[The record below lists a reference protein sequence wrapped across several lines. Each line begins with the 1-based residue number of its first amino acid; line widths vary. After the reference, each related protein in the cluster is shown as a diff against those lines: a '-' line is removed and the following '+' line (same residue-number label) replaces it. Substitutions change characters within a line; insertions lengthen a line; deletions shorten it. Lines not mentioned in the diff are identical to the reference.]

1 MSSIWAID
9 GLSPDKCQE
18 RFKGTMMESMKVT
31 VDEIGH
37 NFIKASMPVFENT
50 IQPYRILH
58 GGASV
63 ALAETLGSMASNFV
77 LGDESKVA
85 VGQSIN
91 ANHIRPVPF
100 GKHVTAI
107 TKPVHLGRSSHVWE
121 IEIFNDENKLV
132 CVSRLTMAVIDKPSN

>member
-9 GLSPDKCQE
+9 GITPEACQK
-18 RFKGTMMESMKVT
+18 RFVGTMMEAMKVS
-31 VDEIGH
+31 VEEIGS

-50 IQPYRILH
+50 VQPYRILH

-77 LGDESKVA
+77 LGDVGKVA

-107 TKPVHLGRSSHVWE
+107 TRPIHLGKSSHVWE

-132 CVSRLTMAVIDKPSN
+132 CVSRLTMAIVDKPSN

>member
-1 MSSIWAID
+1 MSVIWAID
-9 GLSPDKCQE
+9 GITPEKCQE
-18 RFKGTMMESMKVT
+18 RFKGTMMEAMKV
-31 VDEIGH
+31 VIDEIGP

-50 IQPYRILH
+50 IQPYKILH

-77 LGDESKVA
+77 LGNRGQVA

-91 ANHIRPVPF
+91 ANHIRPVPY
-100 GKHVTAI
+100 GKYVTAI
-107 TKPVHLGRSSHVWE
+107 AKPVHLGKSSHVWE
-121 IEIFNDENKLV
+121 IELFNEDNKLT

>member
-1 MSSIWAID
+1 MSAIWAID
-9 GLSPDKCQE
+9 GITPEACQK
-18 RFKGTMMESMKVT
+18 RFIGTMMEAMKVS
-31 VDEIGH
+31 VEEIGS

-77 LGDESKVA
+77 LGDGNKVA

-107 TKPVHLGRSSHVWE
+107 TKPIHLGKSSHVWE

-132 CVSRLTMAVIDKPSN
+132 CVSRLTMAIVDKQ